1 MTAIAGIVGE
11 PPTGSRE
18 AACEASLAAL
28 TLYGSRKSTAATGM
42 AAFGANLRM
51 ILPEDRFDRQP
62 YRNERFLLV
71 ADVRLDNREEL
82 LAALGE
88 QAPNSTQC
96 ADGEIVFRAWC
107 KWQFASIDRIVGD
120 YAIAVH
126 DSHANDLCLARD
138 PIGQRP
144 LFYGRIGDAWGFA
157 SMPSGLLALGHR
169 DYDNVRI
176 VERLAARENA
186 SRRSYFQGIERVL
199 SGEMV
204 RLSARRSSVSRW
216 APRTDP
222 FVGRSDDDLL
232 DAMRETFDTAVRSRL
247 RRAAGPVAT
256 QLSSGY
262 DSSAVTATASR
273 LSEAD
278 RIVAFTS
285 APARELAT
293 VSIRG
298 RIADES
304 HIAARTAQ
312 FLGIEHEVV
321 RAGTPLLDSLRGH
334 ARYFQEPVRN
344 VLNMDWWAEIDR
356 RAADHGATILLIGDA
371 GNLTV
376 NAGGLN
382 ALADWLKD
390 RRWKRWWTEARH
402 AARRPDVRW
411 RGVLWSSARLAL
423 PRRVNEQL
431 VQLFLG
437 QPRWSSACFVRPE
450 ILARLEDEQLARPR
464 TQAEERLDLL
474 RGFDAGAFRKG
485 ALARYGIDERDPTAD
500 RRLIELTLRL
510 PPEQL
515 LRRGVYRPLA
525 RALWSTRLPEAVLD
539 APLRGYQGS
548 DWISR
553 LDRNDALAALEEISP
568 NAAVQEVIDL
578 PRLKQAIDGWAD
590 PRERGSGEIEAFGR
604 HVTNALAM
612 GVFLVEGEDRPQ
624 LGV

>member
-1 MTAIAGIVGE
+1 MRW
-11 PPTGSRE
+11 S
-18 AACEASLAAL
+18 
-28 TLYGSRKSTAATGM
+28 
-42 AAFGANLRM
+42 
-51 ILPEDRFDRQP
+51 
-62 YRNERFLLV
+62 
-71 ADVRLDNREEL
+71 
-82 LAALGE
+82 
-88 QAPNSTQC
+88 
-96 ADGEIVFRAWC
+96 
-107 KWQFASIDRIVGD
+107 
-120 YAIAVH
+120 
-126 DSHANDLCLARD
+126 
-138 PIGQRP
+138 
-144 LFYGRIGDAWGFA
+144 
-157 SMPSGLLALGHR
+157 
-169 DYDNVRI
+169 
-176 VERLAARENA
+176 ARE
-186 SRRSYFQGIERVL
+186 RRCSTVC
-199 SGEMV
+199 
-204 RLSARRSSVSRW
+204 A
-216 APRTDP
+216 
-222 FVGRSDDDLL
+222 
-232 DAMRETFDTAVRSRL
+232 AM
-247 RRAAGPVAT
+247 
-256 QLSSGY
+256 
-262 DSSAVTATASR
+262 
-273 LSEAD
+273 
-278 RIVAFTS
+278 
-285 APARELAT
+285 
-293 VSIRG
+293 
-298 RIADES
+298 
-304 HIAARTAQ
+304 
-312 FLGIEHEVV
+312 
-321 RAGTPLLDSLRGH
+321 
-334 ARYFQEPVRN
+334 RYFQEPVRN

-515 LRRGVYRPLA
+515 LRRGITNLWPGPCGRPA
-525 RALWSTRLPEAVLD
+525 CRKRCSTRP
-539 APLRGYQGS
+539 
-548 DWISR
+548 SR
-553 LDRNDALAALEEISP
+553 LPGLGLDFAPRSERRTRGARGDFAD
-568 NAAVQEVIDL
+568 AAVQEVIDL